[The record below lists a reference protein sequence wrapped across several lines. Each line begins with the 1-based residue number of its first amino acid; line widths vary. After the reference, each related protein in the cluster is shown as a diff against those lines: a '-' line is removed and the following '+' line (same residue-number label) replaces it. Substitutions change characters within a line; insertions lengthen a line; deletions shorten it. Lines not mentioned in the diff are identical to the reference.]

1 MNTATLIPESP
12 ALLIDAP
19 PKFNIVIIYE
29 DADAGRRARR
39 FSDTLLRE
47 MRDECHC
54 VRNLWSFDVLD
65 MTNIRNA
72 AASAAQAA
80 DLVILSASGQ
90 RELPPHLEG
99 WLDLWVWL
107 IDGNKPALVGLFENA
122 DGGCAQGMRRSLRAR
137 TVGKKL
143 EFFPHTTFEPEASF
157 VCAEREHL
165 AGSSRWHFNPARTA
179 GAGAMAAQPGRE
191 HPGCVAGT
199 PMGRFS

>member
-39 FSDTLLRE
+39 FSDTLLHE
-47 MRDECHC
+47 TRDECHC
-54 VRNLWSFDVLD
+54 VRNL
-65 MTNIRNA
+65 
-72 AASAAQAA
+72 
-80 DLVILSASGQ
+80 
-90 RELPPHLEG
+90 
-99 WLDLWVWL
+99 
-107 IDGNKPALVGLFENA
+107 
-122 DGGCAQGMRRSLRAR
+122 
-137 TVGKKL
+137 
-143 EFFPHTTFEPEASF
+143 
-157 VCAEREHL
+157 CAEREHL